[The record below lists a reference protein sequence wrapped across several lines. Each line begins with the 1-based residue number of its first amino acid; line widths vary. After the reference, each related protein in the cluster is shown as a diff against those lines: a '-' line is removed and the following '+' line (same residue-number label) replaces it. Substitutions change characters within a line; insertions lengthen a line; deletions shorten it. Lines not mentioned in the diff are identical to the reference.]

1 MNRKII
7 IIGGVAAGTK
17 SAAKARRQDP
27 NADIT
32 IYTDEEFI
40 SYAGCG
46 QPYYIGGSILIKD
59 NLLARTPEQ
68 FEQLT
73 NIKIRVKHQVTSI
86 KTSSKTLDIVDLN
99 TNESHS
105 VVYDALVIATGASPI
120 IPPLPGVDLPGVYA
134 VRTIPDAEEM
144 RNLFDSGKTKNIVIV
159 GGGYI
164 GLEMVENLAERNLN
178 VTVVEREDQL
188 APLFDKDVAGH
199 IRNTLLPK
207 HVTIMTGKS
216 LEAINGTAEDGVQS
230 VVIAGKTLKTDMVI
244 LSIGVRPNVKLAQD
258 AGIELGVTG
267 AIKVNQKMET
277 SAPDVYAAG
286 DCVETINLVTGKPAW
301 IPLGSTA
308 NKQGRVVGINIT
320 GGDAKFPG
328 VYGTGIFRIFDLNV
342 SKTGLSEKEAN
353 KEGIDYEAVV
363 IAADDKPHYMSGLQK
378 VIVKLLAERSTRR
391 LIGAE
396 VWGRGNVDKVID
408 AIATALHF
416 KATVEDA
423 MQLDLAYAPPYA
435 PAMGNLITAANVLQN
450 KLDGNTKGILPTEV
464 QEKVDRGDDFM
475 MIDVRP
481 PEMRAQICLEECVN
495 IPMGQLVQRLDEIPK
510 DKEIITSC
518 MIGLNAA
525 QAYRV
530 LRDHGFENV
539 KYMDGGLIA
548 WPDPIP
554 CPIKQQ

>member
-1 MNRKII
+1 MNKRIV

-17 SAAKARRQDP
+17 SAAKARRQDT

-59 NLLARTPEQ
+59 NLLARKPEQ
-68 FEQLT
+68 FEDAT
-73 NIKIRVKHQVTSI
+73 NINIKVKHRVSAI
-86 KTSSKTLDIVDLN
+86 DTSSKTVDVINLDS
-99 TNESHS
+99 NETQN
-105 VVYDALVIATGASPI
+105 VAYDALVIATGASPI

-144 RNLFDSGKTKNIVIV
+144 RNLLDTFKTKNVVVV

-164 GLEMVENLAERNLN
+164 GLEMVENLAARNLN

-188 APLFDKDVAGH
+188 VPLFDKDVAGH
-199 IRNTLLPK
+199 VRNTLLPK
-207 HVTIMTGKS
+207 RVTIMTGKS

-230 VVIAGKTLKTDMVI
+230 VVIAGKTFPTDMVI
-244 LSIGVRPNVKLAQD
+244 LSIGVRPNTKLAQE

-308 NKQGRVVGINIT
+308 NKQGRVVGTNIT

-342 SKTGLSEKEAN
+342 SKTGLSEKEAK
-353 KEGIDYEAVV
+353 KEGIDYEAVIV
-363 IAADDKPHYMSGLQK
+363 PADDKPHYMSGIQK
-378 VIVKLLAERSTRR
+378 VIIKLLAERSTRR

-408 AIATALHF
+408 TIATALHF

-423 MQLDLAYAPPYA
+423 IQLDLAYAPPYA
-435 PAMGNLITAANVLQN
+435 PAMGNFITAANVLQN
-450 KLDGNTKGILPTEV
+450 KLDGNTKGILPLEV
-464 QEKVDRGDDFM
+464 QEKVDRGDDFL
-475 MIDVRP
+475 MIDVSP
-481 PEMRAQICLEECVN
+481 PEMRAQICLKECIN
-495 IPMGQLVQRLDEIPK
+495 IPSGMLVTRLDEIPK

-518 MIGLNAA
+518 MLGLNAA
-525 QAYRV
+525 QAYRI
-530 LRDHGFENV
+530 LRDNGFENV
-539 KYMDGGLIA
+539 RYMDGGLTA

-554 CPIKQQ
+554 CPITKQ